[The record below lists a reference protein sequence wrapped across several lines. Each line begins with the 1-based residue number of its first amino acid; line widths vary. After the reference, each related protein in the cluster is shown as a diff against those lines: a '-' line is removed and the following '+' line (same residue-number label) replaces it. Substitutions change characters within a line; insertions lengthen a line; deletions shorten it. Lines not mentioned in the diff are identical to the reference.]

1 MWLKTRAHV
10 RPSGDSRA
18 LVVVFEQ
25 GMLNAAA
32 MRWHPEL
39 MDKSRLDAPALL
51 LALAVGGVL
60 LFLAAPANF
69 GFVTTIAGVILL
81 IVLFGYDQEGTRS
94 VLQSLAFAA
103 VAGFALMLALGM
115 LYEYTLA
122 HANVAG
128 PAAREGYLQTR
139 FALTWLFASILFWV
153 IDRARMS
160 GRVASEA
167 RLVVPGRSASRAFL
181 PDLATPSAPPP
192 SYAPAPPQA
201 APAPP
206 PSYATPPR
214 PAPQAAPAPPP
225 PVRQA
230 PLHQEHTVS
239 SAPTPIYFAT
249 QISAPT
255 GIPPQRPMF
264 EESTARIPVAAPKQ
278 ETVSPPPSVPAPQ
291 PIPVTGKVTP
301 IYVNLV
307 GEGLNVLRSV
317 QAEHLGHDF
326 YRIVDNM
333 PEGEEWAFKPGQV
346 VRCRK
351 QKLSS
356 GKALV
361 AYEEAP
367 RAQ

>member
-1 MWLKTRAHV
+1 
-10 RPSGDSRA
+10 
-18 LVVVFEQ
+18 
-25 GMLNAAA
+25 
-32 MRWHPEL
+32 
-39 MDKSRLDAPALL
+39 MDKSRLDAAALL

-60 LFLAAPANF
+60 VFVAAPANF
-69 GFVTTIAGVILL
+69 GFVTTIAGFVLL
-81 IVLFGYDQEGTRS
+81 IVLFAYDQEGARS

-103 VAGFALMLALGM
+103 VTGFALMLASGI
-115 LYEYTLA
+115 LYEYSLA
-122 HANVAG
+122 HAANVTG
-128 PAAREGYLQTR
+128 PAAQQDYLQTR
-139 FALTWLFASILFWV
+139 FALTWIFATILFWA

-160 GRVASEA
+160 GRVATEA
-167 RLVVPGRSASRAFL
+167 RSVMPARTASRAFI
-181 PDLATPSAPPP
+181 PDFGTTPAPSPSHAAATPPASPP
-192 SYAPAPPQA
+192 APAPPRP

-206 PSYATPPR
+206 PSPAASAPSPSIAAPTPVYFATQLSAQPVTYPQR
-214 PAPQAAPAPPP
+214 PA
-225 PVRQA
+225 VEER
-230 PLHQEHTVS
+230 
-239 SAPTPIYFAT
+239 SAPTPVAT
-249 QISAPT
+249 PK
-255 GIPPQRPMF
+255 P
-264 EESTARIPVAAPKQ
+264 ETA
-278 ETVSPPPSVPAPQ
+278 SPPPAAPAPQ

-317 QAEHLGHDF
+317 QAEHVGHDF

-333 PEGEEWAFKPGQV
+333 PEGEEWAFGPGQV